1 MATSLE
7 SMQLSIA
14 TLQQQL
20 ESNDPGYKTRLAEI
34 HSTLRNDPEMT
45 HMLKTRE
52 EISVIFEA
60 MRRFKDVEIP
70 ITERKKEKS
79 PSSTIKGPVSLDQF

>member
-34 HSTLRNDPEMT
+34 HSILSKDPEMT

-79 PSSTIKGPVSLDQF
+79 PSSSIKGPVSLDQF